1 VGAVICF
8 GAAVRRRQAALCG
21 QLICGQPIYP
31 AAVSISGDEQPVI
44 PDRASEDS
52 DAAWGERPPP
62 DDDERLNADRPPHH
76 EEPSLG

>member
-1 VGAVICF
+1 MICF
-8 GAAVRRRQAALCG
+8 GAAVRRPQAALR
-21 QLICGQPIYP
+21 GQPIYP